1 MLYLD
6 NAATTKINS
15 EVLNEMLKEL
25 EHYGNSEAKF
35 YEQAE
40 NAKKSIKLARRKVA
54 HIINAKSDDEIVFTS
69 RLWRGYNLPNQRWN
83 NC

>member
-35 YEQAE
+35 KHLQ
-40 NAKKSIKLARRKVA
+40 
-54 HIINAKSDDEIVFTS
+54 
-69 RLWRGYNLPNQRWN
+69 
-83 NC
+83 